1 VRFATRFLVGPE
13 RRFPFHTSSAKKLT
27 LNQTPVVTVNGKAF
41 FDVGHSLK
49 DQKSNRRSHLPG
61 YAAWEIHPVMA
72 LHVCGMLPPMPSQ
85 IGRQKLP
92 VDREKVRMLVGEIGY
107 TEAAKRSGIARNTLY
122 QWNYRYKWS
131 ILPADSRSVRNVTA
145 LSPSVPS
152 VAGVTH

>member
-1 VRFATRFLVGPE
+1 
-13 RRFPFHTSSAKKLT
+13 
-27 LNQTPVVTVNGKAF
+27 
-41 FDVGHSLK
+41 
-49 DQKSNRRSHLPG
+49 
-61 YAAWEIHPVMA
+61 
-72 LHVCGMLPPMPSQ
+72 MLPPMPSQ

-92 VDREKVRMLVGEIGY
+92 VDREKVRMLVGEVRY
-107 TEAAKRSGIARNTLY
+107 TEGAKRTGIARSTLY